1 MEPILIFLQ
10 HWSNLCIGLRT
21 YSNSKT
27 WVIKKLMMMVQL
39 RFGVSD
45 LQSRLQVENDII
57 IIIRT
62 QAQQRWNVTNQSV
75 LESKDKATTVKKSLS
90 VTASWWLRSF
100 YIPALLPETLIKVT
114 AEHLA
119 VKKLAAETQT
129 ESWPHLCKAFSPDQH
144 CLLARQDLIVP
155 VCSVPSL
162 MYLLKMVEL
171 LKWLFIFSC
180 FATEICQMLFF
191 FSVYNKISL

>member
-1 MEPILIFLQ
+1 M
-10 HWSNLCIGLRT
+10 
-21 YSNSKT
+21 
-27 WVIKKLMMMVQL
+27 
-39 RFGVSD
+39 
-45 LQSRLQVENDII
+45 
-57 IIIRT
+57 
-62 QAQQRWNVTNQSV
+62 
-75 LESKDKATTVKKSLS
+75 
-90 VTASWWLRSF
+90 TASWWLRSF

-191 FSVYNKISL
+191 FSVYIKYLNDHFRFKKSKCTDIIKGSMADKWNF

>member
-1 MEPILIFLQ
+1 M
-10 HWSNLCIGLRT
+10 
-21 YSNSKT
+21 
-27 WVIKKLMMMVQL
+27 
-39 RFGVSD
+39 
-45 LQSRLQVENDII
+45 
-57 IIIRT
+57 
-62 QAQQRWNVTNQSV
+62 
-75 LESKDKATTVKKSLS
+75 
-90 VTASWWLRSF
+90 TASWWLRSF

-180 FATEICQMLFF
+180 FATEICQMFFF
-191 FSVYNKISL
+191 FSLSTSNIWMTTFALRNQNVPILLKEAWLISETFKAQWSNLLSNSSQSY